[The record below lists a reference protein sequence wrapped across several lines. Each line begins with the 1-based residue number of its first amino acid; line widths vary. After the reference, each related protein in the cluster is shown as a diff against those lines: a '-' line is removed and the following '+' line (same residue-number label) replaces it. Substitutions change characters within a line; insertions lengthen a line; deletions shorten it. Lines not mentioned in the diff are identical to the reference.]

1 MPKKMEWPGI
11 ATAVGIILILT
22 LILVGWRDDFHLKDW
37 QPLIA
42 AFVAL
47 AGGALAYRGAMAKVE
62 QDADKNKRELLRR
75 QLGLYLKLDITVRNF
90 RDAAEGAGSKI
101 TFGEAG
107 DRIRVGDMR
116 LKEPPE
122 IEEAWDNLDIFP
134 RRIIREIASLRESLR
149 ELNLIL
155 FNLQDEDKLVVEQE
169 DARATLDYLGTIIGS
184 VADACSVIA
193 NVLAPEIEQLA
204 PAMPTDERMVVVYG
218 EPSASD

>member
-1 MPKKMEWPGI
+1 MEWPGI

-155 FNLQDEDKLVVEQE
+155 FNLQDEDKLVVKM
-169 DARATLDYLGTIIGS
+169 
-184 VADACSVIA
+184 
-193 NVLAPEIEQLA
+193 LAPPSIILA
-204 PAMPTDERMVVVYG
+204 RLSARSPTRALLSPMFLRQRLSNWHRPCPLTRGWWSSTASHLHPTERT
-218 EPSASD
+218 P

>member
-1 MPKKMEWPGI
+1 MEWPGI